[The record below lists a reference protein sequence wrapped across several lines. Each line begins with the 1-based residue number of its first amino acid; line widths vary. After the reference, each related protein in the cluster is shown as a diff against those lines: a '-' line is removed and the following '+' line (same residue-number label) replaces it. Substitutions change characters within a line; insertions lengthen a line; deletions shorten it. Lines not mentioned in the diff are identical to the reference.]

1 MKNEKSDFYTNVVI
15 FINCHVFFVISY
27 ACELLCVRD
36 CRGSA
41 AVDRKGL
48 LEKVFLNCI
57 YFFEIAASSVAMTY
71 RIAPEDDGAVAKP
84 RKARPEGAT
93 RLRGTPNFFTIFSIL
108 TKNQFSTIIFVC
120 LIQFLALLQGN
131 FRSNFL

>member
-1 MKNEKSDFYTNVVI
+1 M
-15 FINCHVFFVISY
+15 
-27 ACELLCVRD
+27 RD

-71 RIAPEDDGAVAKP
+71 RIAPEDDGAIA
-84 RKARPEGAT
+84 EGRNSRRRT
-93 RLRGTPNFFTIFSIL
+93 
-108 TKNQFSTIIFVC
+108 
-120 LIQFLALLQGN
+120 
-131 FRSNFL
+131 